1 MKKYIINIFH
11 NKTNTFAIPPFSYSG
26 DLKTAQQYSVSVANS
41 KNLIDCTIY
50 IYDHYGFEKGHKF
63 ITAFKYQ

>member
-11 NKTNTFAIPPFSYSG
+11 NKTNTFAMAPFSYSG
-26 DLKTAQQYSVSVANS
+26 DLKTALEYSVSVANS

-50 IYDHYGFEKGHKF
+50 IYDHYGFSQGHKF
-63 ITAFKYQ
+63 ITAHKL